1 LINPQKINAM
11 NILIIGSGGREHA
24 IGWKLKQSKQC
35 GKLFFVCGNAGT
47 GQLGVNLPCDITD
60 FSGIKH
66 ICVEEQIELVVVGPE
81 HPLVEGIVD
90 YFRADKVLRDVA
102 IIGPDKQGA
111 RLEGSKAFA
120 KEFMRKNAIPTA
132 VSMDVTPET
141 INTGIEYLRSLA
153 APYVLKADG
162 LASGKGVVILHN
174 LEEAE
179 RELKSMLEGKFGDAS
194 TKVVIEQFLN
204 GLELSVF
211 VLTDGENYKIL
222 PVAKDYKRIGEGDT
236 GPNTGGM
243 GAVWPVVFADEDF
256 MKKVENRII
265 VPTLKGL
272 KSAGIDY
279 KGFIFLGLMN
289 VESDPFV
296 IEYNVRLGDPETECV
311 MPLIESDLVELLL
324 AAYQGK
330 LNDTVLEIDDR
341 SAITVMMVSGGYPGN
356 YSTGKVIS
364 GLAGTK
370 ECVVFHAGTSIDVET
385 QKFKSIG
392 GRVLAI
398 TAVDYSLEAA
408 RKTVY
413 ENVEKVVFQ
422 DVAYRT
428 DIGADILAY
437 KA

>member
-1 LINPQKINAM
+1 M

-35 GKLFFVCGNAGT
+35 GKLFFVSGNAGT
-47 GQLGVNLPCDITD
+47 AHLGVNLPCDVTD
-60 FSGIKH
+60 FIAIKH
-66 ICVEEQIELVVVGPE
+66 ICVEEQIELVIVGPE
-81 HPLVEGIVD
+81 QPLVEGIVD
-90 YFRADKVLRDVA
+90 FFREDKILQDIA
-102 IIGPDKQGA
+102 IIGPDKHGA

-120 KEFMRKNAIPTA
+120 KAFMRKNGIPTA
-132 VSMDVTPET
+132 VSVDVTPET
-141 INTGIEYLRSLA
+141 LDIGIEYLRSLA

-162 LASGKGVVILHN
+162 LAAGKGVVILHN

-179 RELKSMLEGKFGDAS
+179 QELKNMLDGKFGDAS
-194 TKVVIEQFLN
+194 NKVVIEQFLN

-222 PVAKDYKRIGEGDT
+222 PEAKDYKRIGEGDT

-243 GAVWPVVFADEDF
+243 GAVSPVVFADEDF
-256 MKKVENRII
+256 MKKVEDRIV
-265 VPTLKGL
+265 VPTLQGL
-272 KSAGIDY
+272 KSEGIDY

-311 MPLIESDLVELLL
+311 LPRIESDFVALLL
-324 AAYQGK
+324 AAYHGN
-330 LNDTVLEIDDR
+330 LEDITLEIDDR
-341 SAITVMMVSGGYPGN
+341 QAITVMMVAGGYPGN
-356 YSTGKVIS
+356 YAKGKPIS

-385 QKFKSIG
+385 QQVKSIG

-398 TAVDYSLEAA
+398 TAMDYTLEAA

-413 ENVEKVVFQ
+413 ENVEKVVFENA
-422 DVAYRT
+422 AYRT

>member
-1 LINPQKINAM
+1 M

-35 GKLFFVCGNAGT
+35 GKLFFVSGNAGT
-47 GQLGVNLPCDITD
+47 AHLGVNLPCDVTD
-60 FSGIKH
+60 FIAIKH

-81 HPLVEGIVD
+81 QPLVEGIVD
-90 YFRADKVLRDVA
+90 FFREDKILQDIA
-102 IIGPDKQGA
+102 IIGPDKHGA

-120 KEFMRKNAIPTA
+120 KAFMRKHGIPTA
-132 VSMDVTPET
+132 VSVDVTPET
-141 INTGIEYLRSLA
+141 LDIGIEYLRSLA

-162 LASGKGVVILHN
+162 LAAGKGVVILHN

-179 RELKSMLEGKFGDAS
+179 QELKNMLDGKFGDAS
-194 TKVVIEQFLN
+194 NKVVIEQFLN

-222 PVAKDYKRIGEGDT
+222 PEAKDYKRIGEGDT

-243 GAVWPVVFADEDF
+243 GAVSPVVFADEDF
-256 MKKVENRII
+256 MKKVEDRIV
-265 VPTLKGL
+265 VPTLQGL
-272 KSAGIDY
+272 KSEGIDY

-311 MPLIESDLVELLL
+311 LPRIESDFVALLQ
-324 AAYQGK
+324 AAYHGN
-330 LNDTVLEIDDR
+330 LEDITLEIDDR
-341 SAITVMMVSGGYPGN
+341 QAITVMMVAGGYPGN
-356 YSTGKVIS
+356 YAKGKPIS

-385 QKFKSIG
+385 QEVKSIG

-398 TAVDYSLEAA
+398 TAMDYTLEAA

-413 ENVEKVVFQ
+413 ENVEKVVFENA
-422 DVAYRT
+422 AYRT

>member
-1 LINPQKINAM
+1 M

-35 GKLFFVCGNAGT
+35 GKLFFISGNAGT
-47 GQLGVNLPCDITD
+47 AHLGANLPCDVTD
-60 FSGIKH
+60 FKAIKQ
-66 ICVEEQIELVVVGPE
+66 IVVEEQIELVVVGPE
-81 HPLVEGIVD
+81 QPLVEGIVD
-90 YFRADKVLRDVA
+90 FFREDKILQDVA
-102 IIGPDKQGA
+102 IIGPDKHGA

-120 KEFMRKNAIPTA
+120 KAFMRKNGIPTA
-132 VSMDVTPET
+132 VSVDVTPET
-141 INTGIEYLRSLA
+141 IDIGIEYLRSLA

-162 LASGKGVVILHN
+162 LAAGKGVVILHN
-174 LEEAE
+174 LEDAE
-179 RELKSMLEGKFGDAS
+179 KELQNMLDGKFGDAS
-194 TKVVIEQFLN
+194 TRVVIEQFLN
-204 GLELSVF
+204 GMELSVF

-222 PVAKDYKRIGEGDT
+222 PEAKDYKRIGEGDT

-243 GAVWPVVFADEDF
+243 GAVSPVIFADEDF
-256 MKKVENRII
+256 MKKVEDRIVI
-265 VPTLKGL
+265 PTLQGL
-272 KSAGIDY
+272 KADGIDY

-311 MPLIESDLVELLL
+311 LPRIESDFVELLL
-324 AAYQGK
+324 ATYQGN
-330 LNDTVLEIDDR
+330 LQDVVLDIDDR
-341 SAITVMMVSGGYPGN
+341 PAITVMMVAGGYPGN
-356 YSTGKVIS
+356 YAKGKPIT

-385 QKFKSIG
+385 QQVKSIG

-398 TAVDYSLEAA
+398 TAMDYTLEAA

-413 ENVEKVVFQ
+413 ENVAKVEFEGA
-422 DVAYRT
+422 AYRT
-428 DIGADILAY
+428 DIGVDILAY

>member
-1 LINPQKINAM
+1 M

-35 GKLFFVCGNAGT
+35 GKLYFVSGNAGT
-47 GQLGVNLPCDITD
+47 AHLGVNLPCDVTD
-60 FSGIKH
+60 FRAIKQ

-81 HPLVEGIVD
+81 QPLVEGIVD
-90 YFRADKVLRDVA
+90 FFREDKILQDVA

-120 KEFMRKNAIPTA
+120 KAFMRKNAIPTA

-141 INTGIEYLRSLA
+141 IDQGIEYLRSLA

-162 LASGKGVVILHN
+162 LAAGKGVVILHN

-179 RELKSMLEGKFGDAS
+179 QELKNMLDGKFGDAS
-194 TKVVIEQFLN
+194 MKVVIEQFLN

-243 GAVWPVVFADEDF
+243 GAVSPVVFADEDF
-256 MKKVENRII
+256 MKKVEDRII
-265 VPTLKGL
+265 VPTLQGL
-272 KSAGIDY
+272 KSDGIDY

-311 MPLIESDLVELLL
+311 LPRIESDFVELLL
-324 AAYQGK
+324 ATYQGN
-330 LNDTVLEIDDR
+330 LQDVTLEIDDR
-341 SAITVMMVSGGYPGN
+341 PAITVMMVSGGYPGN
-356 YSTGKVIS
+356 YAKGKTITG
-364 GLAGTK
+364 LEATK

-385 QKFKSIG
+385 QLVKSIG

-398 TAVDYSLEAA
+398 TAMDYSLEAA

-422 DVAYRT
+422 DAAYRT
-428 DIGADILAY
+428 DIGVDILAY